1 MDILKRMKDV
11 VEGDLSDHDKEEYA
25 MLAMAGSMAG
35 GGAGMDNCL
44 QICMLVILF
53 RCLTCK
59 DRLLVKK
66 SSV

>member
-44 QICMLVILF
+44 CW
-53 RCLTCK
+53 C
-59 DRLLVKK
+59 
-66 SSV
+66 SSSAA